1 MEGAKSVPLLRLMDL
16 ILPQFGLF
24 FWSALIF
31 GIFFFL
37 LRKYAWKPILRAL
50 QEREK
55 KIADAL
61 AAAQKAQADIE
72 ALRREQEQARVAAAQ
87 EQQRILAE
95 AQKMRDEILENA
107 RKEAQRQAQAIIAL
121 AYQEIDRQRDRI
133 LTEMRT
139 QAAKLALDIAQ
150 KILEDHFQDRAKAEA
165 FALKMANELRI
176 N

>member
-1 MEGAKSVPLLRLMDL
+1 MDL

-31 GIFFFL
+31 GLFLFL
-37 LRKYAWKPILRAL
+37 LRKYAWKPILSAL
-50 QEREK
+50 QERES
-55 KIADAL
+55 KIAEAL
-61 AAAQKAQADIE
+61 AAAQNAQAQIE
-72 ALRREQEQARVAAAQ
+72 ALRKEQEQIRVAAAQ

-121 AYQEIDRQRDRI
+121 AYQEVERQRDR
-133 LTEMRT
+133 LMTEMRT
-139 QAAKLALDIAQ
+139 QTAKLALEIAQ
-150 KILEDHFQDRAKAEA
+150 KILQDHFQDREKAEA
-165 FALKMANELRI
+165 FALKMANELRL

>member
-1 MEGAKSVPLLRLMDL
+1 MDL

-24 FWSALIF
+24 FWSVLIF
-31 GIFFFL
+31 GLFFFL
-37 LRKYAWKPILRAL
+37 LRKYAWKPILHAL

-61 AAAQKAQADIE
+61 AAAQKAQAQIE
-72 ALRREQEQARVAAAQ
+72 ALQKEQEQMRMTAAQ

-107 RKEAQRQAQAIIAL
+107 RKEAQKQAQAIIVL
-121 AYQEIDRQRDRI
+121 AYQEVERQRDR
-133 LTEMRT
+133 LLADMRT
-139 QAAKLALDIAQ
+139 QTAKLALEIAQ
-150 KILEDHFQDRAKAEA
+150 KILQDHFQDRAKAEA
-165 FALKMANELRI
+165 FALKMANELRL

>member
-1 MEGAKSVPLLRLMDL
+1 MDL

-31 GIFFFL
+31 GLFFFL
-37 LRKYAWKPILRAL
+37 LRKYAWKPILLAL

-61 AAAQKAQADIE
+61 AAAQKAQAQIE
-72 ALRREQEQARVAAAQ
+72 ALQKEQEQMRMTAAQ

-107 RKEAQRQAQAIIAL
+107 RKEAQKQAQAIIVL
-121 AYQEIDRQRDRI
+121 AYQEVERQRDR
-133 LTEMRT
+133 LLADMRT
-139 QAAKLALDIAQ
+139 QTAKLALEIAQ
-150 KILEDHFQDRAKAEA
+150 KILQDHFQDRAKAEA
-165 FALKMANELRI
+165 FALKMANELRL

>member
-1 MEGAKSVPLLRLMDL
+1 MDL

-31 GIFFFL
+31 GLFFFL
-37 LRKYAWKPILRAL
+37 LRKYAWKPILSAL
-50 QEREK
+50 QERES
-55 KIADAL
+55 KIAEAL
-61 AAAQKAQADIE
+61 AAAQKAQAQIE
-72 ALRREQEQARVAAAQ
+72 ALRKEQEQIRVAAAQ

-121 AYQEIDRQRDRI
+121 AYQEVERQRDR
-133 LTEMRT
+133 LMTEMRT
-139 QAAKLALDIAQ
+139 QTAKLALEIAQ
-150 KILEDHFQDRAKAEA
+150 KILQDHFQEQEKAEA
-165 FALKMANELRI
+165 FALKMANELRL

>member
-1 MEGAKSVPLLRLMDL
+1 MDL

-24 FWSALIF
+24 FWSVLIF
-31 GIFFFL
+31 SLFFFL
-37 LRKYAWKPILRAL
+37 LRKYAWKPILHAL

-61 AAAQKAQADIE
+61 AAAQKAQAQIE
-72 ALRREQEQARVAAAQ
+72 ALQKEQEQMRMTAAQ

-107 RKEAQRQAQAIIAL
+107 RKEAQKQAQAIIVL
-121 AYQEIDRQRDRI
+121 AYQEVERQRDR
-133 LTEMRT
+133 LLADMRT
-139 QAAKLALDIAQ
+139 QTAKLALEIAQ
-150 KILEDHFQDRAKAEA
+150 KILQDHFQDRAKAEA
-165 FALKMANELRI
+165 FALKMANELRL